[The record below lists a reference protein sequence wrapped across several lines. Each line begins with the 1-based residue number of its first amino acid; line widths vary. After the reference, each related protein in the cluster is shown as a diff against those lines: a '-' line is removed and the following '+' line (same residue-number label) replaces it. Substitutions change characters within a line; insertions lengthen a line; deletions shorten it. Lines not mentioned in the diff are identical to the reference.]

1 MPVPLLDAS
10 IAVPSLQREVDELRS
25 RLTEAEETLQAIR
38 QGEVDAVVVS
48 GVSGP
53 QVYTLLNA
61 DRPYRTFV
69 ERMQE
74 GALTLTPDG
83 TVLFANQRLAS
94 FLGLALPNIVGRK
107 FAQFIQADDRDL
119 FDALLAGRDPNG
131 RDLNRG
137 DPDGTDHDGR
147 DPHGHD
153 PQGHDPQGHD
163 PMGRAPMGG
172 RSELGLRAADGTTV
186 PAYISMVELLDE
198 GQHIISAIVTDL
210 RWAKQRMRE
219 LTEANAKLVTVMAER
234 ERTEELLRQAQKM
247 EAVGQLT
254 AGIAHDFNNL
264 LAVLGGNLELFLT
277 RTDDPWLK
285 QRVEAG
291 RRAVDRGAR
300 LTQQLL
306 AFSRHQSLRPHSI
319 SANALLRDIEPLL
332 RSSVGDGIRLTL
344 ALDDALAECLID
356 PTELQ
361 ASMLNLASNARDAM
375 PGGGSV
381 TITTAEAELDG
392 PPDGEVTPFR
402 GGRYVSIAVTD
413 TGHGMPLEICQR
425 AFDPFFTTKDVGKGT
440 GLGLSQVYGFI
451 RQSGGHVTI
460 ESVIGAGT
468 SVRLYLPRSQAPET
482 KALKAPGTKSRGTRA
497 FRTNPPRPRAPGIRE
512 PGTRA
517 PGMVPMP
524 QIAKPTPRRV
534 TSVRRVLV
542 VEDDRDVRELVVE
555 VLESLGYASIPA
567 ESGRVA
573 LKLLEDGL
581 AVDVV
586 VSDVL
591 MPDGMSGFQLARE
604 IRRRLPGLAIVLT
617 SGMSAIAGAEANV
630 TQDWPILRKPYRGDD
645 LLRAIETAL
654 VAGSIGKAL
663 A

>member
-1 MPVPLLDAS
+1 MPIPLLDAS
-10 IAVPSLQREVDELRS
+10 IAVPPLQREVDELRS
-25 RLTEAEETLQAIR
+25 RLAEAEETLQAIR

-48 GVSGP
+48 GESGP

-94 FLGLALPNIVGRK
+94 FLGLELPNVVGRK

-119 FDALLAGRDPNG
+119 FGALLAGRDQDV
-131 RDLNRG
+131 R
-137 DPDGTDHDGR
+137 DPDGHNPHGR
-147 DPHGHD
+147 DPI
-153 PQGHDPQGHD
+153 
-163 PMGRAPMGG
+163 GG
-172 RSELGLRAADGTTV
+172 RSELGLRAADGATV

-234 ERTEELLRQAQKM
+234 ERAEELLRQSQKM

-277 RTDDPWLK
+277 RTDDAWLRH
-285 QRVEAG
+285 RVEASQ
-291 RRAVDRGAR
+291 RAVDRGAR

-306 AFSRHQSLRPHSI
+306 AFSRHQNLRPHSI
-319 SANALLRDIEPLL
+319 SVNALLRDIEPLL

-344 ALDDALAECLID
+344 VLDDALAECLVD

-375 PGGGSV
+375 PDGGRV
-381 TITTAEAELDG
+381 TITTAEAELDE
-392 PPDGEVTPFR
+392 PPEGEATPFR

-413 TGHGMPLEICQR
+413 TGHGMPLEIRER

-460 ESVIGAGT
+460 ESVISAGT
-468 SVRLYLPRSQAPET
+468 SVRLYLPRSQAPEI
-482 KALKAPGTKSRGTRA
+482 KALKATASGTRARGTRVHRINA
-497 FRTNPPRPRAPGIRE
+497 PRTCAPITCAPGIYAS
-512 PGTRA
+512 GTREA
-517 PGMVPMP
+517 GTSLRGTVL
-524 QIAKPTPRRV
+524 TPRSASQTPQPV
-534 TSVRRVLV
+534 TPPRRVLV

-555 VLESLGYASIPA
+555 VLESLGYASVPA
-567 ESGRVA
+567 ESGRMA
-573 LKLLEDGL
+573 LKLLDDGL

-604 IRRRLPGLAIVLT
+604 IRRRLPSLAIVLT

-630 TQDWPILRKPYRGDD
+630 RQDWPILRKPYRGDD
-645 LLRAIETAL
+645 LLQAIEAAL
-654 VAGSIGKAL
+654 VAGSIGQAL